1 MRDSE
6 VVASI
11 VAGGADGLAEAYDRY
26 ADPLFKYCQSMLGG
40 PGDAADAVQDTFVIA
55 ASRLAGLR
63 DAELLGAWLYA
74 VARNECLR
82 VLGARTAPA
91 APAEAP
97 EVTGDG
103 AEAGDQA
110 ERAGLQSLVED
121 AAAGM
126 NPAEREIVELHLR
139 QGLDVAEIAAVLGVS
154 RGQAQSLLSA
164 AVDQLE
170 AGLAVLAVGRAGTAE
185 CAVLAHMLAGWDG
198 KLTPELR
205 WWVYPH
211 IKRCGTCAAR
221 RALLF
226 RPEALF
232 GLTPAAAMAAGAAES
247 LQAAA
252 GPPAALREHTLALAA
267 GQSPSALAH
276 RAAVLGRMAPLRPD
290 GFPRPLHAPKA
301 GVLHAAAQ
309 GAWLSSPRRQAVAA
323 AGAVLAVGIVAAGF
337 TLTGNSGHGPVAGGK
352 PSGSGASTPVVTA
365 TAPAADTNSS
375 PPGSQSPASTRRAS
389 SPSATRRPTGGGS
402 PTATQPS
409 TVPPTTTAPTPP
421 QSPTSVPTTAA
432 PPTPTPT
439 HPTPPPTPTPTAG
452 TLDVNPPG
460 GTIYPGFTQITLSA
474 RGGTVQWSLGVPGD
488 VRADP
493 SSGTLSP
500 GDPPVQVRIWASHRA
515 VGERLTVSP
524 GGTVFT
530 IGWGGFASAA
540 GRIGFW

>member
-11 VAGGADGLAEAYDRY
+11 VAGEADGLAEAYDRY
-26 ADPLFKYCQSMLGG
+26 ADPLYRYCQSALGD

-55 ASRLAGLR
+55 AARLAGLR
-63 DAELLGAWLYA
+63 DPEQLHAWLYA

-110 ERAGLQSLVED
+110 ERGGLQSLAED

-126 NPAEREIVELHLR
+126 NPAEHEIVQLHLW
-139 QGLDVAEIAAVLGVS
+139 QGLDAAEIAAVLGVS
-154 RGQAQSLLSA
+154 RGQAQSLL
-164 AVDQLE
+164 AVAMDQLE
-170 AGLAVLAVGRAGTAE
+170 ASLAVLAVGRATPAE

-211 IKRCGTCAAR
+211 IKRCGTCSSR
-221 RALLF
+221 RGLLL
-226 RPEALF
+226 RQEALF

-252 GPPAALREHTLALAA
+252 GPPQALREHTLALAA
-267 GQSPSALAH
+267 GQSPSSIAH
-276 RAAVLGRMAPLRPD
+276 QAAVLGRIAPLRPD
-290 GFPRPLHAPKA
+290 GFPRPLQTSKA
-301 GVLHAAAQ
+301 GMLHAAAQ

-323 AGAVLAVGIVAAGF
+323 VGAVLAVAFVAVGV
-337 TLTGNSGHGPVAGGK
+337 TLTGNNGHGPVAGGK
-352 PSGSGASTPVVTA
+352 PSGTEPTVPLVTA
-365 TAPAADTNSS
+365 TTPGAVTSS
-375 PPGSQSPASTRRAS
+375 PAGSRAPSTRAASSSPATRK
-389 SPSATRRPTGGGS
+389 PTGGGS
-402 PTATQPS
+402 PSATRPP
-409 TVPPTTTAPTPP
+409 TVPPTTPP

-439 HPTPPPTPTPTAG
+439 PTTTRPTPPASPTPRPTPT
-452 TLDVNPPG
+452 TLVVNPPG
-460 GTIYPGFTQITLSA
+460 GTIYPGPTTITLTA
-474 RGGTVQWSLGVPGD
+474 QGGTVNWSIAMPRD
-488 VRADP
+488 VQAYP
-493 SSGTLSP
+493 WSGTLSP
-500 GDPPVQVRIWASHRA
+500 GDPPVRVQIWASHRA

-524 GGTVFT
+524 GGAVFT
-530 IGWGGFASAA
+530 IAWGGFAGAV
-540 GRIGFW
+540 GGIGFW